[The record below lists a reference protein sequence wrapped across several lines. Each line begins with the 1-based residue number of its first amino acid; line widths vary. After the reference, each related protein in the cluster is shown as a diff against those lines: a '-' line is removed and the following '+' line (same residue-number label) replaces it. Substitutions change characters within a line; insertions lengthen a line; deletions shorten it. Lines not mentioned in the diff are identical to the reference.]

1 MQCWEH
7 FIPRVRSHA
16 GCTKNNIET
25 KENQMKNMRIGSR
38 LGLGFAL
45 VLSLL
50 VLMTIIGVWRLQDIG
65 GRTATMIALDL
76 QKERLASEWA
86 ANIDANGVRTLA
98 VIKSNNA
105 DHQKFFKDQMAGT
118 VDRTSAVQK
127 QLDELIKSDEGRKL
141 FNSLLVQRK
150 VYNDLR
156 NKLIKL
162 KEGGDEAAALAGLDN
177 ELIPAMK
184 EYSARV
190 NAVATHQRDVI
201 NRNAA
206 IVDEQYRSGR
216 AILIAVGVLA
226 LLVGIIASW
235 RLSDGITRPLRRALQ
250 ATSAV
255 AAGDLSTHVVVDRK
269 DEIGQLLQGLHDM
282 SQNLLKTIREVRSGA
297 DTIATASSEIATGNL
312 DLSSRTEQ
320 QAGSLEE
327 TASAIEQL
335 ASTVK
340 QNADN
345 AREANQLALT
355 ASSVAVEGGAV
366 VGQVVDTMGAIN
378 ESSRRIVDII
388 SVIDGIAFQTNILA
402 LNAAVEAARAGE
414 QGRGFAVVASEVRS
428 LAQRSASA
436 AKEIKSL
443 IDDSVDKVG
452 SGTRLVEQ
460 AGKTMTEVV
469 SSVKRV
475 SDIVAEIS
483 SATQE
488 QSTGIGEV
496 NHAITQMDQV
506 TQQNAALVEQAAAA
520 AGSLQEQAARLAQ
533 VVSVFKLDA
542 NAVAAAPKTAA
553 PPRNIT
559 PQRPVIAATQSSAR
573 DDKPKARA
581 IAASQ
586 PRPAAIKENPDDWE
600 TF

>member
-1 MQCWEH
+1 MLALPA
-7 FIPRVRSHA
+7 PRA
-16 GCTKNNIET
+16 GYAKNNIET

-76 QKERLASEWA
+76 QKERLATEWA
-86 ANIDANGVRTLA
+86 ANIDANGVRTVA

-105 DHQKFFKDQMAGT
+105 DHQKFFKEQMAGT

-127 QLDELIKSDEGRKL
+127 QLDELVKSAEGRKL
-141 FNSLLVQRK
+141 FDSLLAQRK
-150 VYNDLR
+150 IYNDLR
-156 NKLIKL
+156 NKVIKI
-162 KEGGDEAAALAGLDN
+162 KEAGDEAAAVTALET

-216 AILIAVGVLA
+216 TILIAVGVLA
-226 LLVGIIASW
+226 LLAGIIASW
-235 RLSDGITRPLRRALQ
+235 RLSDGITRPLRRAVQ

-282 SQNLLKTIREVRSGA
+282 SQNLLKTVREVRSGA

-335 ASTVK
+335 TSTVK

-355 ASSVAVEGGAV
+355 ASNVAVEGGAV

-436 AKEIKSL
+436 AKEIKTL

-483 SATQE
+483 AATQE

-506 TQQNAALVEQAAAA
+506 TQQNAALVEEAAAA
-520 AGSLQEQAARLAQ
+520 AGSLQEQAAKLAQ
-533 VVSVFKLDA
+533 VVSVFKLDDHQ
-542 NAVAAAPKTAA
+542 VMAAPKPAA
-553 PPRNIT
+553 PIRNVT
-559 PQRPVIAATQSSAR
+559 PQRPVIAAA
-573 DDKPKARA
+573 KPAPAGNPPKTRA
-581 IAASQ
+581 IAAPQ
-586 PRPAAIKENPDDWE
+586 PRQAPAKENADDWE

>member
-1 MQCWEH
+1 
-7 FIPRVRSHA
+7 
-16 GCTKNNIET
+16 
-25 KENQMKNMRIGSR
+25 MKNMRIGSR

-86 ANIDANGVRTLA
+86 ANIDANGVRTIA

-105 DHQKFFKDQMAGT
+105 DHQKFFKNQMAGT

-127 QLDELIKSDEGRKL
+127 KLDELIKSDEGRKL
-141 FNSLLVQRK
+141 FNSLLAQRK

-156 NKLIKL
+156 NKLIKI
-162 KEGGDEAAALAGLDN
+162 KESGDEAAALAALES
-177 ELIPAMK
+177 ELIPAMN

-190 NAVATHQRDVI
+190 NAIATHQREVI

-235 RLSDGITRPLRRALQ
+235 RLSDGITRPLRRAVQ

-255 AAGDLSTHVVVDRK
+255 AAGDLSAHVVVDRK

-282 SQNLLKTIREVRSGA
+282 SQNLLKTVREVRNGA
-297 DTIATASSEIATGNL
+297 DTIATASSEIANGNL
-312 DLSSRTEQ
+312 DLSARTEQ

-469 SSVKRV
+469 GSVKRV

-542 NAVAAAPKTAA
+542 NVVAAAPKTAA
-553 PPRNIT
+553 PVRDIT
-559 PQRPVIAATQSSAR
+559 PQRPVIAAAKAAR
-573 DDKPKARA
+573 DDTPKTRA
-581 IAASQ
+581 IPAPQ
-586 PRPAAIKENPDDWE
+586 PRQAAVKENPDDWE

>member
-1 MQCWEH
+1 VE
-7 FIPRVRSHA
+7 
-16 GCTKNNIET
+16 
-25 KENQMKNMRIGSR
+25 
-38 LGLGFAL
+38 
-45 VLSLL
+45 
-50 VLMTIIGVWRLQDIG
+50 
-65 GRTATMIALDL
+65 
-76 QKERLASEWA
+76 
-86 ANIDANGVRTLA
+86 
-98 VIKSNNA
+98 
-105 DHQKFFKDQMAGT
+105 
-118 VDRTSAVQK
+118 
-127 QLDELIKSDEGRKL
+127 
-141 FNSLLVQRK
+141 
-150 VYNDLR
+150 
-156 NKLIKL
+156 
-162 KEGGDEAAALAGLDN
+162 
-177 ELIPAMK
+177 
-184 EYSARV
+184 
-190 NAVATHQRDVI
+190 
-201 NRNAA
+201 
-206 IVDEQYRSGR
+206 
-216 AILIAVGVLA
+216 
-226 LLVGIIASW
+226 
-235 RLSDGITRPLRRALQ
+235 
-250 ATSAV
+250 
-255 AAGDLSTHVVVDRK
+255 VDRK

-282 SQNLLKTIREVRSGA
+282 SQNLLKTVREVRSGA

-335 ASTVK
+335 TSTVK

-355 ASSVAVEGGAV
+355 ASNVAVEGGAV

-483 SATQE
+483 AATQE

-506 TQQNAALVEQAAAA
+506 TQQNAALVEEAAAA
-520 AGSLQEQAARLAQ
+520 AGSLQDQAAKLAQ
-533 VVSVFKLDA
+533 VVSVFKLDNDQIA
-542 NAVAAAPKTAA
+542 AVPKAAAPM
-553 PPRNIT
+553 RNIT
-559 PQRPVIAATQSSAR
+559 PQRPVIAAKSSTPSPAPAR
-573 DDKPKARA
+573 NEAPKTHA
-581 IAASQ
+581 IAAPQ
-586 PRPAAIKENPDDWE
+586 PMQARQAPSKDNADDWE